1 MWLNLIIPPN
11 PTWELFV
18 LTASRG
24 APLEGAT
31 VPRSNPKLEPQER
44 EVDGWGHSL
53 LVFLLQI
60 SVTFPHNYRM
70 KSWVSA
76 KWSQDPLNTYRTSSG
91 VSPGRLRCQTQRNTL
106 LALLKG
112 GLMQSGKDGCNC
124 PPSWHGSK
132 KYGAKPNKCK
142 RKRQSYQIL
151 STNNNFPKNSEDCRQ
166 PLKLCKWLCKC
177 LNSFKLS

>member
-18 LTASRG
+18 LTASGG

-44 EVDGWGHSL
+44 EVDGRGHSL

-70 KSWVSA
+70 QSWVSA
-76 KWSQDPLNTYRTSSG
+76 KWDLRILWTHIEPAPAGVQDVFGAR
-91 VSPGRLRCQTQRNTL
+91 RN
-106 LALLKG
+106 
-112 GLMQSGKDGCNC
+112 
-124 PPSWHGSK
+124 
-132 KYGAKPNKCK
+132 
-142 RKRQSYQIL
+142 RIL
-151 STNNNFPKNSEDCRQ
+151 SWLSWKVDWCKVEKMDATAPPPGTDPKNMAPNPTNVNGRDN
-166 PLKLCKWLCKC
+166 LIKIV
-177 LNSFKLS
+177 N